1 MYYLLILCILFV
13 IGYYSYKYLFFV
25 LIGMILSLYLSF
37 KYILPIYA
45 NIKKIKRF
53 NI

>member
-25 LIGMILSLYLSF
+25 LIGMILSFKNDVKFPCLSL
-37 KYILPIYA
+37 IIVIVIV
-45 NIKKIKRF
+45 IKKK
-53 NI
+53 